1 MVESHSGTPDAAV
14 RSGSR
19 PAPPD
24 GRVPDGQ
31 KKALGV
37 PYAYGR
43 WLFFCGLQD
52 RSDLRPAACEL
63 RSFYGA
69 PLAMTRPVTLA
80 APFCFKAWAQASK
93 VAPVVKISSQRCL
106 YLIQ

>member
-14 RSGSR
+14 RSGNR

-24 GRVPDGQ
+24 GRYLTG
-31 KKALGV
+31 KKRLWASPTHAAV
-37 PYAYGR
+37 GR
-43 WLFFCGLQD
+43 FFC
-52 RSDLRPAACEL
+52 DLRPATCEL

-80 APFCFKAWAQASK
+80 APFCFKA
-93 VAPVVKISSQRCL
+93 
-106 YLIQ
+106 